1 MQICQ
6 NPNCSNPFNPEGNIF
21 CMSCGQSNFGKFLR
35 NRYRVLRLLGEGG
48 FSRTYATEDV
58 DRLNAPCVIKQFF
71 PSFQGTIQ
79 RNKAA
84 EFFREEAFRLY
95 ELGENH
101 TQIPRLLAYFEQGSS
116 LYLVQEFIEGQTL
129 LQEVRQQPFTEEQ
142 IYQLLTD
149 LLPVLQFVHAAKVI
163 HRDIK
168 PENIIRRDSDG
179 KPVLIDFG
187 GAKQVTQTTLARQAT
202 VIYTIGYAPSEQ
214 MAGFPCHG
222 SDLYALGVTCVRL
235 LTQCLPV
242 QNTYGEINDPLYD
255 AMNGNWLW
263 QEELQKK
270 GINISE
276 ELSLI
281 LNKLLK
287 HLASERYQTA
297 TEVIN
302 DLKSLKKSVVEPKI
316 LDISVPKLIKLP
328 PLPNKVTFPLPPLET
343 FEFEVVTVDTAGREV
358 NRDFP
363 RAKFFAEKLSQ
374 TVTLEMVSIPGGTFM
389 MGSPEFEGD
398 ADERPQHEVILKPFF
413 MGKYPITQA
422 QWKAVAALPQV
433 KQPLNPYPSKFKGHN
448 RPVENVSWYEAIEF
462 CARLWEKTGREY
474 RLPSES
480 EWEYAC
486 RAGTTTSFHFGEMIT
501 TNLVNCSSDIY
512 GMDVKSKYR
521 KETTDVGSF
530 QVANAFGLYDMHGL
544 VWEWCADTW
553 HNNYYGAPSDGTAWE
568 VGGDFYRRLLRGGS
582 WSFSAELCRSASRSW
597 NESDGGLRICG
608 FRVVFSAIS

>member
-1 MQICQ
+1 
-6 NPNCSNPFNPEGNIF
+6 
-21 CMSCGQSNFGKFLR
+21 
-35 NRYRVLRLLGEGG
+35 
-48 FSRTYATEDV
+48 
-58 DRLNAPCVIKQFF
+58 
-71 PSFQGTIQ
+71 
-79 RNKAA
+79 
-84 EFFREEAFRLY
+84 LY

-270 GINISE
+270 GITISE
-276 ELSLI
+276 ELSRI

-302 DLKSLKKSVVEPKI
+302 DLKSLKKSGFEPKI
-316 LDISVPKLIKLP
+316 VDISVPKLIKLP
-328 PLPNKVTFPLPPLET
+328 PLPNKVTSPLPPLET

-363 RAKFFAEKLSQ
+363 TAKFFAEKLSQ
-374 TVTLEMVSIPGGTFM
+374 TVTLKMVSIPGGSFM

-501 TNLVNCSSDIY
+501 TNLVNCSSDTY

-553 HNNYYGAPSDGTAWE
+553 HNNYHGAPCDGSAWE

-608 FRVVFSAIS
+608 FRVVFSAAS

>member
-1 MQICQ
+1 
-6 NPNCSNPFNPEGNIF
+6 
-21 CMSCGQSNFGKFLR
+21 MSCGQSNFGKFLR

-48 FSRTYATEDV
+48 FSRTYATEDA

-71 PSFQGTIQ
+71 PQVQGTIQ

-214 MAGFPCHG
+214 MAGVPCHG

-270 GINISE
+270 GITISE
-276 ELSLI
+276 ELSRI

-302 DLKSLKKSVVEPKI
+302 DLKSLKKSGFEPKI
-316 LDISVPKLIKLP
+316 VDISVPKLIKLP
-328 PLPNKVTFPLPPLET
+328 PLPNKVTSPLPPLET

-363 RAKFFAEKLSQ
+363 TAKFFAEKLSQ
-374 TVTLEMVSIPGGTFM
+374 TVTLKMVSIPGGSFM

-448 RPVENVSWYEAIEF
+448 RPVENVSWYEAVEF
-462 CARLWEKTGREY
+462 CTRLWEKTGREY

-501 TNLVNCSSDIY
+501 TNLVNCSSDTY

-553 HNNYYGAPSDGTAWE
+553 HNNYHGAPCDGSAWE

-608 FRVVFSAIS
+608 FRVVFSAAS

>member
-1 MQICQ
+1 
-6 NPNCSNPFNPEGNIF
+6 
-21 CMSCGQSNFGKFLR
+21 MSCGQSNFGKFLR

-48 FSRTYATEDV
+48 FSRTYATQDA

-71 PSFQGTIQ
+71 PQVQGTIQ

-116 LYLVQEFIEGQTL
+116 LYLVQEFIEGLTL
-129 LQEVRQQPFTEEQ
+129 LQEVKKQAFTEKQ

-149 LLPVLQFVHAAKVI
+149 LLPVLQFVHAANVI

-235 LTQCLPV
+235 LTQCLPL

-270 GINISE
+270 GITISD
-276 ELSLI
+276 ELSQI

-297 TEVIN
+297 TDVIN
-302 DLKSLKKSVVEPKI
+302 DLNSLKKTAFEPKI
-316 LDISVPKLIKLP
+316 PEIPAVLIKLP
-328 PLPNKVTFPLPPLET
+328 PAKKVAPPLPPLET
-343 FEFEVVTVDTAGREV
+343 FKFEVVTVDTAGREV
-358 NRDFP
+358 NRDFLT
-363 RAKFFAEKLSQ
+363 AKFFAEKLNQ
-374 TVTLEMVSIPGGTFM
+374 AVTLEMVSIPGGSFM

-398 ADERPQHEVILKPFF
+398 ADERPQHEVILQPFF

-422 QWKAVAALPQV
+422 QWRAVAALPQI
-433 KQPLNPYPSKFKGHN
+433 KQRLNTHPSKFKGSN
-448 RPVENVSWYEAIEF
+448 LPVESVSWDEAVEF
-462 CARLWEKTGREY
+462 CARLSEKTGREY

-501 TNLVNCSSDIY
+501 TDLVNCS
-512 GMDVKSKYR
+512 R

-530 QVANAFGLYDMHGL
+530 KIANAFGLYDMHGL

-553 HNNYYGAPSDGTAWE
+553 HNNYRGAPADGSAWE
-568 VGGDFYRRLLRGGS
+568 IEGELYRRLLRGGS
-582 WSFSAELCRSASRSW
+582 WRYSAELCRSASRSW
-597 NESDGGLRICG
+597 DDSDGSLRNPG
-608 FRVVFSAIS
+608 FRVVFSAIT

>member
-1 MQICQ
+1 
-6 NPNCSNPFNPEGNIF
+6 
-21 CMSCGQSNFGKFLR
+21 MSCGQSNFGKFLR

-48 FSRTYATEDV
+48 FSRTYATEDA

-71 PSFQGTIQ
+71 PQVQGTIQ

-270 GINISE
+270 GITISE
-276 ELSLI
+276 ELSRI

-302 DLKSLKKSVVEPKI
+302 DLKSLKKSGFEPKI
-316 LDISVPKLIKLP
+316 VDISVPKLIKLP
-328 PLPNKVTFPLPPLET
+328 PLPNKVTSPLPPLET

-363 RAKFFAEKLSQ
+363 TAKFFAEKLSQ
-374 TVTLEMVSIPGGTFM
+374 TVTLKMVSIPGGSFM

-448 RPVENVSWYEAIEF
+448 RPVENVSWYEAVEF
-462 CARLWEKTGREY
+462 CTRLWEKTGREY

-501 TNLVNCSSDIY
+501 TNLVNCSSDTY

-553 HNNYYGAPSDGTAWE
+553 HNNYHGAPCDGSAWE

-608 FRVVFSAIS
+608 FRVVFSAAS

>member
-1 MQICQ
+1 
-6 NPNCSNPFNPEGNIF
+6 
-21 CMSCGQSNFGKFLR
+21 MSCGQSNFGKFLR

-71 PSFQGTIQ
+71 PQVQGTIQ

-116 LYLVQEFIEGQTL
+116 LYLVQEFIEGRTL
-129 LQEVRQQPFTEEQ
+129 LQEVRQKPFTEEQ

-270 GINISE
+270 GITISE
-276 ELSLI
+276 ELSRI

-302 DLKSLKKSVVEPKI
+302 DLKSLKKSGFEPKI
-316 LDISVPKLIKLP
+316 VDISVPKLIKLP
-328 PLPNKVTFPLPPLET
+328 PLPNKVTSPLPPLET

-363 RAKFFAEKLSQ
+363 TAKFFAEKLSQ
-374 TVTLEMVSIPGGTFM
+374 TVTLKMVSIPGGSFM

-448 RPVENVSWYEAIEF
+448 RPVENVSWYEAVEF

-501 TNLVNCSSDIY
+501 TNLVNCSSDTY

-553 HNNYYGAPSDGTAWE
+553 HNNYHGAPCDGSAWE

-608 FRVVFSAIS
+608 FRVVFSAAS